1 MSSRIANAVQSKYET
16 KRSGSL
22 TARISFL
29 GFKFPVFTG
38 IHPGNVLSEEILRG
52 AIEQRTQ
59 MLQTRGDFINHSAS
73 VEDGNDLLH
82 TNIRPSQNQT
92 IILDQIL
99 RQKTLELED
108 VELNTL
114 CLQREINTLLR
125 KYHEIIQTRK
135 CKMDDVIFYRFMLS
149 PIRLLPPEILV
160 TIFQY
165 AIETCAP
172 LSEAWSPL
180 GLSHVCRAW
189 RNAILGC
196 SKFWVELELNPS
208 NLSQGSRRNHTPSLE
223 LFSNMIPAWLGRA
236 NGSRRLVLNIFFD
249 DSVQGIHPHDFL
261 QGVGLVAWRLTEL
274 LLLFRWRE
282 HGKFASPLLT
292 LNTCF
297 FPELEKLTLIED
309 HYPQEEAAQHPVPI
323 LVFGL
328 CSKLRTLTL
337 AACPRRF
344 FEGARLQLPWSQL
357 TCLELVRPISLQS
370 LATVIFHCPQIQ
382 TLVIPELDAQ
392 SSDPLDFVLPSQ
404 RVPFPNLT
412 TLKLNLRSDANPIND
427 TGVLGIFS
435 KLHLTGAKTVELSAG
450 TDMHHFLFP
459 LFICLEN
466 IHNSSISI
474 RRLLLAHVS
483 TNTSELI
490 SVFTACINLEEL
502 ILYLPHFP
510 SHEVLDCL
518 RIPSEAEEYSKPL
531 HSKLVSFT
539 FGFQLQDV
547 HDTNVFIKALLD
559 LCKSWARDPL
569 REQPLKAL
577 TLLGCSFNTSTA
589 EPRIIPQIFREIRRR
604 LQSLCL
610 FHDSLTTRH
619 VQHST
624 YFPTFLGLSRPFY
637 NRAFHR

>member
-1 MSSRIANAVQSKYET
+1 MSTGYAVLPHFSEVEIVVRIHFVIRLIHEKLGNDSFLRVSFFIIADPIVKYASCTSFQSKYET

-149 PIRLLPPEILV
+149 PIRLLPPELLV

-261 QGVGLVAWRLTEL
+261 RGVGLVAWRLTEL

-309 HYPQEEAAQHPVPI
+309 HYPQEEAAHPI

-344 FEGARLQLPWSQL
+344 SEGARLQLPWSQL

-404 RVPFPNLT
+404 RVLFPNLT
-412 TLKLNLRSDANPIND
+412 TLKLNLRSDANPNKRYWRSRHLLKAPSYRSENGRIVCRD
-427 TGVLGIFS
+427 GYASLSLPSVYMPREYPQQLD
-435 KLHLTGAKTVELSAG
+435 LHSPPSLSA
-450 TDMHHFLFP
+450 
-459 LFICLEN
+459 CQ
-466 IHNSSISI
+466 
-474 RRLLLAHVS
+474 
-483 TNTSELI
+483 
-490 SVFTACINLEEL
+490 
-502 ILYLPHFP
+502 Y
-510 SHEVLDCL
+510 
-518 RIPSEAEEYSKPL
+518 
-531 HSKLVSFT
+531 
-539 FGFQLQDV
+539 
-547 HDTNVFIKALLD
+547 
-559 LCKSWARDPL
+559 
-569 REQPLKAL
+569 
-577 TLLGCSFNTSTA
+577 
-589 EPRIIPQIFREIRRR
+589 
-604 LQSLCL
+604 
-610 FHDSLTTRH
+610 
-619 VQHST
+619 
-624 YFPTFLGLSRPFY
+624 
-637 NRAFHR
+637 